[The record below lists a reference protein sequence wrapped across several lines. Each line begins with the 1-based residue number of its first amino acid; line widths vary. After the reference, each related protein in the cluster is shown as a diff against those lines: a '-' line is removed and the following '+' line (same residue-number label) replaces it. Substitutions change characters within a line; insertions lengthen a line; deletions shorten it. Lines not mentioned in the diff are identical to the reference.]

1 MEVGGTLLA
10 SKQPCFFAPPA
21 KMCLASQLK
30 RRRTGG
36 LSMEKNYLLPI
47 APQSTAHSSKHTD
60 KTLEVV

>member
-30 RRRTGG
+30 RRTGG
-36 LSMEKNYLLPI
+36 LSMKKNYLLPI